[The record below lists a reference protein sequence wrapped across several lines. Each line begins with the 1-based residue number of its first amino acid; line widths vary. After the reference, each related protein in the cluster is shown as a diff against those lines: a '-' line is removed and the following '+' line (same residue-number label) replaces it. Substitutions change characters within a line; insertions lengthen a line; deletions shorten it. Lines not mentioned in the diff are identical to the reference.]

1 MPNQVNHHKS
11 KPYIGEKT
19 VSSTNDAGESEYPH
33 VEEWN
38 WNHTIN
44 LDKSQLKDLSVRL
57 ETLKLIGENTGQIF
71 QDTGTIKNF
80 LKMPSIGWETIS
92 WISQWDYM

>member
-11 KPYIGEKT
+11 TPHIGEKT

-33 VEEWN
+33 VEDEN

-44 LDKSQLKDLSVRL
+44 LNKRQLKDLSVRH
-57 ETLKLIGENTGQIF
+57 ETLKLIEENTGKIF
-71 QDTGTIKNF
+71 QDTGTIKIF
-80 LKMPSIGWETIS
+80 LKMPSIG
-92 WISQWDYM
+92 